1 VNMQEAF
8 DRAAKG
14 IIDQGEPAMDEN
26 ESCTFRMIAD
36 DGTVLRCNVGQ
47 LIDDDEYRINF
58 ELGGVSF
65 INERLGWGLPA
76 SFLTDLQQAH
86 DDATCGTFWD
96 GFMAGYKE
104 KMQMVAHDYGLNDAI
119 LNTEVVA

>member
-1 VNMQEAF
+1 MNMQEAF

-14 IIDQGEPAMDEN
+14 IIDQGEPAMDESEN
-26 ESCTFRMIAD
+26 CTFRTIAD

-65 INERLGWGLPA
+65 INERLGWGLPV

-86 DDATCGTFWD
+86 DDAAHGTFWD